1 MNESELKERFK
12 KFAIDVYHLTKSF
25 PREAVYFNI
34 ESQLNRCS
42 SSAASN
48 YRAACRGKSLSDFIA
63 KLAIVEEETDE
74 SVFWLE
80 YTNGVDKKWEPL
92 TSPLI
97 KEGNELTAIIV
108 ASLKTSKQRNIKLK
122 TRY

>member
-1 MNESELKERFK
+1 MNESELKERFR
-12 KFAIDVYHLTKSF
+12 KFAIDIYNLTKQF
-25 PREAVYFNI
+25 PRETVYFNI
-34 ESQLNRCS
+34 KGQLIRCS
-42 SSAASN
+42 SSAAAN

-63 KLAIVEEETDE
+63 KLGIVEEETDE

-80 YTNGVDKKWEPL
+80 YTNGIDKKWEPL
-92 TSPLI
+92 TKPFI